1 MKISFAHLTA
11 EQSVWRARA
20 EWRMRIDEVQ
30 MTVHNLLGLVRTC
43 TKEQQEIFF
52 KRVDMV
58 RTLLQPL
65 YLVQVPINV

>member
-1 MKISFAHLTA
+1 
-11 EQSVWRARA
+11 
-20 EWRMRIDEVQ
+20 MRIDEGQ